1 MTKKQY
7 DLKTILSNPAYEE
20 VARYRTPSFANG
32 APNPNFAVDAMALIG
47 RMAYDKAYPVHN
59 LDAVVGRFQNLA
71 DPTFINVAS
80 DWGTTYVAK
89 NEMAGVNEYVDG
101 KFNSFSLKTKF
112 SNLSY
117 LPFPLRGNRMSA
129 DKNFANHQISN
140 GWESLKAELESTLK
154 IKIAEGSSLQDAQN
168 NAFEKLLSPAV
179 RVKGTNSVLLSQIF
193 NGANLSDSEKFLAI
207 IDLIS
212 HENAKKILSEDK
224 ELIEEFKN
232 LDDGTARQILYA
244 GQITADMFASLA
256 TNLGAENHKQIE
268 NALRLEL
275 CGVLAN
281 LKDKS
286 SYATKLYADVA
297 SKMTNQ
303 LLGQLHQNTSNIVE
317 NRKAMGISYVDNLY
331 PNSKDFIAQQP
342 NLKVVMFGRT
352 INHAFVL
359 ENNQVMFVGNSPA
372 FDVLAPETKVAQKQ
386 TTSTK
391 VEDLLSD
398 QSMFFAQPQPQQE
411 EEIFWI
417 PEDQPDGTL
426 PTEIDWIPEDNPE
439 TEIDEFDR
447 LKIKALEDHFNLPLP
462 AGDNKTAEST
472 QEAILFP
479 PVQDK
484 PQVIALPPVQE
495 PVKKAQ
501 PKMRSLASLVAQT
514 QVARRDAEMFG
525 KTTTNATTNATTKT
539 TTKTTKQ
546 TKLFDDDYVA
556 TPTKAVEQKPQT
568 VTLQTTL
575 GDYEEKTY
583 LDKRP
588 LIENVPVINRSIL
601 HEDMKD
607 FDLSKGPIF
616 EAQTTEE
623 TKEETPSKTTTIQRK
638 KTIKVERKNTVR
650 NIIGYGKSP
659 LEDVKKHIQENEYK
673 KNAKDLKFVK
683 THAKFLAQEKSRQD
697 RADAL
702 KYVSTHAEYLAD
714 QNQGIAGAKKLA
726 FVADHKD
733 YLDEE
738 AKLARIE
745 RVRAKMREWQVNNA
759 KQKIAQAV
767 ANATALKEKVENAQP
782 KISKRKKT
790 SGQRLKPKG
799 PTLHVWKDGHY
810 DFV

>member
-7 DLKTILSNPAYEE
+7 DLKTILSKDAYDAVQSYCTPA
-20 VARYRTPSFANG
+20 FANG
-32 APNPNFAVDAMALIG
+32 NANTNYAVDALALIG
-47 RMAYDKAYPVHN
+47 KIAFDNAYPTQN
-59 LDAVVGRFQNLA
+59 ADDVVAKFHNLA
-71 DPTFINVAS
+71 DPTFINVFD
-80 DWGTTYVAK
+80 DWGATYVAK
-89 NEMAGVNEYVDG
+89 NEMAGVNEYIDG
-101 KFNSFSLKTKF
+101 KFNSFSLKTKA

-117 LPFPLRGNRMSA
+117 LPFPLRANRMSA
-129 DKNFANHQISN
+129 DKNFTNYSIPF
-140 GWESLKAELESTLK
+140 GWEDVKTALEKNFSV
-154 IKIAEGSSLQDAQN
+154 KIAEGSSLQDAQTN
-168 NAFEKLLSPAV
+168 MFEKLLSPAV
-179 RVKGTNSVLLSQIF
+179 RIKGTNKVLISQAF
-193 NGANLSDSEKFLAI
+193 NGAKLSDAEKCMAI

-212 HENAKKILSEDK
+212 HENVKKLLSEDK
-224 ELIEEFKN
+224 ALANDFKN
-232 LDDGTARQILYA
+232 VDATTARQILYA
-244 GQITADMFASLA
+244 SQITADMFASLA
-256 TNLGAENHKQIE
+256 TNLGAENHKQID

-286 SYATKLYADVA
+286 AVSLKLYAKVA
-297 SKMTNQ
+297 EKMTNQ

-317 NRKAMGISYVDNLY
+317 NRKAMGITYIDNLY
-331 PNSKDFIAQQP
+331 PNSQDFIAQQP

-352 INHAFVL
+352 INNAFKL

-372 FDVLAPETKVAQKQ
+372 FDVLAPNAKDAQKQ

-411 EEIFWI
+411 EEIIWI

-439 TEIDEFDR
+439 TEIDEFDM

-472 QEAILFP
+472 QEAILLP

-525 KTTTNATTNATTKT
+525 KTTT
-539 TTKTTKQ
+539 KTTKQ
-546 TKLFDDDYVA
+546 IKLFNDDYVA

-575 GDYEEKTY
+575 GDYEEKSY
-583 LDKRP
+583 LDLRP

-623 TKEETPSKTTTIQRK
+623 TNEETPSKTTTIQRK

-714 QNQGIAGAKKLA
+714 QNQGIAGAKKLV